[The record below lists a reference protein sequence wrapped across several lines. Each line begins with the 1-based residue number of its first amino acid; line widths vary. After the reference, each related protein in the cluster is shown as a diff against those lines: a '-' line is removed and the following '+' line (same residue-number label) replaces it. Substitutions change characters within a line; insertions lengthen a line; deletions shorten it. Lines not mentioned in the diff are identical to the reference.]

1 MSGKNSRKNPSIDHN
16 VLCIKNKNIFTFQ
29 NTTQMW
35 KRNYP
40 KNGKWH
46 YLAITK
52 LSALLTVVQILIS
65 IAWIALIRLEQK

>member
-1 MSGKNSRKNPSIDHN
+1 MSGKNLRKNPSIDLN

-46 YLAITK
+46 YLAIIK
-52 LSALLTVVQILIS
+52 LSALLIVVIF
-65 IAWIALIRLEQK
+65 IAWIALIRLEQR